1 MGPDNSEYIQTVAV
15 WVTLNTNNWLWQ
27 WWWGWWWAR
36 RTIHLDPRREPGGRR
51 LTKSRMGIRRERHSS
66 ASVQLFSKNV
76 QPAHISTYV
85 QLNPLILQEMPSS
98 CPFSTLS
105 MRDSRLCYIFYSNF
119 LGGRQHQ
126 QPGFP
131 IWFLARASGLRTASP
146 EGSLTTSFNIQ
157 HVTPAK
163 YRNSV
168 IRSAHWHCPAHS
180 VLSAWVRPSL
190 PSTMVSIALP
200 SRPVEPG
207 GMVLPGRNLIDN
219 LLLPVSSRCLTGW
232 QGGTGCVIAGSDPL
246 LSHTSTLDLGLGI
259 RASSATLPGVNWPLL
274 ICHWQVKV
282 WLLDI

>member
-1 MGPDNSEYIQTVAV
+1 MGPDISEYIQTVAV

-85 QLNPLILQEMPSS
+85 QPNPLILQEMPSS

-131 IWFLARASGLRTASP
+131 IWFLARASGLRTASS
-146 EGSLTTSFNIQ
+146 EGSLTTSFKIGQ
-157 HVTPAK
+157 HLQN
-163 YRNSV
+163 RNSV
-168 IRSAHWHCPAHS
+168 IRNAHWHWHCPAHS
-180 VLSAWVRPSL
+180 VLSAWVRPSFNTIHHGFYHDL
-190 PSTMVSIALP
+190 WSPD
-200 SRPVEPG
+200 

-232 QGGTGCVIAGSDPL
+232 QGGRNHIAGCVIAGSDPL
-246 LSHTSTLDLGLGI
+246 LSHTGALDLDN
-259 RASSATLPGVNWPLL
+259 TLPHLT
-274 ICHWQVKV
+274 
-282 WLLDI
+282 